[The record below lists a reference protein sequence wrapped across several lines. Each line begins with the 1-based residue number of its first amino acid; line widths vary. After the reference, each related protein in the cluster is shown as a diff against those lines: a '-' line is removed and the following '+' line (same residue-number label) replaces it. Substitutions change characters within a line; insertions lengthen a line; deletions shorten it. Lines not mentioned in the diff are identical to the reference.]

1 MNAAKDARQPDSL
14 SRLPVL
20 LKESTM
26 QTKQKPKSPTDVA
39 MSAAINIAKLLVQ
52 EGWTPQTYREQR
64 EYVNSLPGVRI
75 VSLPRDEEFGYV
87 EAGQ

>member
-1 MNAAKDARQPDSL
+1 
-14 SRLPVL
+14 
-20 LKESTM
+20 M
-26 QTKQKPKSPTDVA
+26 QTKPKTKDDINT
-39 MSAAINIAKLLVQ
+39 SAAINIAKLLVQ

-87 EAGQ
+87 PTEVTP

>member
-1 MNAAKDARQPDSL
+1 
-14 SRLPVL
+14 
-20 LKESTM
+20 M

-39 MSAAINIAKLLVQ
+39 MSAAINIAKILVQ

>member
-1 MNAAKDARQPDSL
+1 MNA
-14 SRLPVL
+14 
-20 LKESTM
+20 
-26 QTKQKPKSPTDVA
+26 TKSKPNSPTDVA

-52 EGWTPQTYREQR
+52 TWTPETYREQR

>member
-1 MNAAKDARQPDSL
+1 
-14 SRLPVL
+14 
-20 LKESTM
+20 M

>member
-1 MNAAKDARQPDSL
+1 
-14 SRLPVL
+14 
-20 LKESTM
+20 M
-26 QTKQKPKSPTDVA
+26 QTKQKPKTHDDINT
-39 MSAAINIAKLLVQ
+39 SAALNIAKLLVQ
-52 EGWTPQTYREQR
+52 NWTPQTYREQR

>member
-1 MNAAKDARQPDSL
+1 
-14 SRLPVL
+14 
-20 LKESTM
+20 M

-87 EAGQ
+87 ATEVTP

>member
-1 MNAAKDARQPDSL
+1 
-14 SRLPVL
+14 
-20 LKESTM
+20 M
-26 QTKQKPKSPTDVA
+26 QTKSKPKSPVDVA

-75 VSLPRDEEFGYV
+75 VSLPRDEEFGYL
-87 EAGQ
+87 EA

>member
-1 MNAAKDARQPDSL
+1 
-14 SRLPVL
+14 
-20 LKESTM
+20 M
-26 QTKQKPKSPTDVA
+26 QTKTKPRTQDDINT
-39 MSAAINIAKLLVQ
+39 SAAINIAKLLVQ
-52 EGWTPQTYREQR
+52 NWTPQTYREQR

>member
-1 MNAAKDARQPDSL
+1 
-14 SRLPVL
+14 
-20 LKESTM
+20 M
-26 QTKQKPKSPTDVA
+26 QTKTKPRTQDDINT
-39 MSAAINIAKLLVQ
+39 SAALNIAKLLVQ
-52 EGWTPQTYREQR
+52 SWTPKTYREQR

>member
-1 MNAAKDARQPDSL
+1 
-14 SRLPVL
+14 
-20 LKESTM
+20 M
-26 QTKQKPKSPTDVA
+26 QTKTQIQRPRTRADVA
-39 MSAAINIAKLLVQ
+39 TSVAINIAKLLVQ

-87 EAGQ
+87 PTEVTQ